1 MAAGTFVGYSLGNI
15 IGPLTF
21 DACVPTTLTGQSSN
35 FDNRND
41 APRYDPGFQATVI
54 CFGICFVLAQVFR
67 ALMLV
72 QNKRRDRE
80 YGAPTSEHGLED
92 LTDGVNKSF
101 RYPL

>member
-1 MAAGTFVGYSLGNI
+1 MRAYFT
-15 IGPLTF
+15 PLL
-21 DACVPTTLTGQSSN
+21 TTLSSYGCAGILLTC
-35 FDNRND
+35 DDRND

-54 CFGICFVLAQVFR
+54 CFGVCFVLAQVFR

-101 RYPL
+101 RYSL